1 MNFQNIEINK
11 ITVTTDAGGNQK
23 TALTLFQTMGAQILD
38 FPDSLKY
45 TEQFRNYVSVMK
57 FKVPY
62 TPNTIMIDNAKVSY
76 AVKLGDID
84 YRFLQSNI
92 TPDRQHFIFT
102 VYNDGKNTR
111 T

>member
-23 TALTLFQTMGAQILD
+23 TVLSLFQTMSAQILD

-45 TEQFRNYVSVMK
+45 TEQFRQYVSVMK

-62 TPNTIMIDNAKVSY
+62 TPNTVLVDNSKVEY
-76 AVKLGDID
+76 AVKMGGID
-84 YRFLQSNI
+84 YRILQSNV
-92 TPDRQHFIFT
+92 TPDRQYFVFT